1 MIVELSSSKLKLSS
15 SSLFLSK
22 NLFLL
27 YIECSNSFISQE
39 FFKDKT
45 HVSLRSRYGKTEPLK
60 LKLSKRI
67 KKGTLFTT
75 FHHAKSKINFL
86 FGDESD
92 ELTKTARFKS
102 IKVIPFLV

>member
-1 MIVELSSSKLKLSS
+1 MLVSKADAEK
-15 SSLFLSK
+15 FA
-22 NLFLL
+22 
-27 YIECSNSFISQE
+27 
-39 FFKDKT
+39 DKT
-45 HVSLRSRYGKTEPLK
+45 HVVLRSRYGKTEPLK
-60 LKLSKRI
+60 IKLSKKI

-102 IKVIPFLV
+102 VKVIVE